1 MSDLAGMTGRIGVV
15 GSGRGFYVLSL
26 FVLNIGLARAMG
38 AAEFGS
44 FQQVFMFG
52 ALFTVLTL
60 GIPETMY
67 FFLPRLTEE
76 ERPGFLGRTL
86 LFLAASGVALF
97 LFFLFSAPFFAGLQ
111 GNSGIIRSLRLFGVY
126 GGFMVAAAFADPIF
140 IIFKRVRYLFAVS
153 MLHGLFFM
161 GITAWRYWW
170 TPGADALFVS
180 MAVFSGLKC
189 ALALFLV
196 IRMKPL
202 TGGIDLF
209 GGRRMLLLQ
218 LSFSIPVALSTTV
231 DIISTWLDKFV
242 VSFYLGK
249 DALGVFYIGAMEIP
263 FISVLLTSVYGV
275 VSPVLSSHHHR
286 GDMAGFADLV
296 KKTIHFTA
304 KFVWPL
310 WIYLVVFAD
319 RVIPALFGQGYDA
332 SIPPFR
338 IYLMMMPLRIALYGA
353 IAIAL
358 GKPRIVLLSA
368 AGALLLNAVLN
379 VILVTRV
386 GLAGPAI
393 ATVVSSY
400 VHVGILLG
408 VVMAQTHAG
417 IAGLVPFRG
426 LFEIGVTAG
435 IAALTA
441 YAATVAGMTG
451 GDLETVAIT
460 LAIFTGLYLFLGK
473 RAGFIRFIRPGDILK
488 GNYGGREG

>member
-1 MSDLAGMTGRIGVV
+1 M
-15 GSGRGFYVLSL
+15 
-26 FVLNIGLARAMG
+26 
-38 AAEFGS
+38 AALDIS
-44 FQQVFMFG
+44 
-52 ALFTVLTL
+52 
-60 GIPETMY
+60 
-67 FFLPRLTEE
+67 R
-76 ERPGFLGRTL
+76 
-86 LFLAASGVALF
+86 
-97 LFFLFSAPFFAGLQ
+97 
-111 GNSGIIRSLRLFGVY
+111 
-126 GGFMVAAAFADPIF
+126 
-140 IIFKRVRYLFAVS
+140 RVR
-153 MLHGLFFM
+153 
-161 GITAWRYWW
+161 R
-170 TPGADALFVS
+170 
-180 MAVFSGLKC
+180 
-189 ALALFLV
+189 
-196 IRMKPL
+196 
-202 TGGIDLF
+202 
-209 GGRRMLLLQ
+209 
-218 LSFSIPVALSTTV
+218 
-231 DIISTWLDKFV
+231 
-242 VSFYLGK
+242 
-249 DALGVFYIGAMEIP
+249 
-263 FISVLLTSVYGV
+263 
-275 VSPVLSSHHHR
+275 
-286 GDMAGFADLV
+286 
-296 KKTIHFTA
+296 
-304 KFVWPL
+304 
-310 WIYLVVFAD
+310 

-441 YAATVAGMTG
+441 YAATVAVMTG

-460 LAIFTGLYLFLGK
+460 LAIFTGLYLSLE